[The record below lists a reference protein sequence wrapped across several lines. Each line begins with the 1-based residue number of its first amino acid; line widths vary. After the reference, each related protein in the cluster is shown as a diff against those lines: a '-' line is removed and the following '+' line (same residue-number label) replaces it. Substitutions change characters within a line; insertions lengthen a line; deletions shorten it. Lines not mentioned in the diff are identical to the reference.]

1 MELSRVKIVL
11 LVNNSRAN
19 KNKFARELIYYK
31 LCNMLH
37 KKLYIKFQIKKEI

>member
-19 KNKFARELIYYK
+19 KNKFARELIYYS
-31 LCNMLH
+31 CVIC
-37 KKLYIKFQIKKEI
+37 YIRNYYI